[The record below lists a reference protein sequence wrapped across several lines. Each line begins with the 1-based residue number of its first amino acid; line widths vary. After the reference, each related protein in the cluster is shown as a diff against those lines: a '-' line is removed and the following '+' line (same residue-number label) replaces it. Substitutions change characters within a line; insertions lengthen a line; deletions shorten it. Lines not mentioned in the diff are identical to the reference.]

1 MSLAQIKNI
10 LRKKSLQN
18 RLCRRMAAF
27 RRACSL
33 VYSFDIHRV
42 MRTVRPMWSRCL
54 QRHQSLISNNKF
66 IPKTLLTRVMLLI
79 ALLLVAGQWTSLQI
93 FEYFEREPRAEA
105 AALQAVTVV
114 DYSKAALIA
123 AQDNMRFAL
132 LAELSNKEGI
142 RIYYAGFM
150 EDIEALPS
158 DSPYIQLV
166 AKKIRQRLGENTI
179 VTLNHYGIEGL
190 WVSFN
195 IGVDDFW
202 VFIPRLH
209 FEQPFPWQ
217 WLGWGAVVV
226 ILSLLGAYLLAT
238 RINHP
243 LQLLVSVA
251 NHLRRG
257 ETPPKLPEDSVAEL
271 GAVNSAVNQMVDALT
286 RLDKERWL
294 ILAGVSH
301 DIRTPLARLRLATEM
316 LASESNLTLKE
327 GMIQDIADIDS
338 IIHQFLDF
346 VRGVEGESS
355 QYLSLA
361 SLLSALV
368 ERQLRAGRNL
378 IIHSAPWHESFM
390 LSVRVLAMQRLLDN
404 LVGNAY
410 IHGKPP
416 VEVRCQLE
424 PEQVTIAVLDHG
436 CGVPDSQTQV
446 LLRPFERMD
455 SARSNASG
463 SGLGLAIAERIAKL
477 HNGKLELKN
486 IATGGCEAKL
496 ILPITYHTHP

>member
-10 LRKKSLQN
+10 LLKKSLQN
-18 RLCRRMAAF
+18 YLCRRMVAF
-27 RRACSL
+27 RGACSL
-33 VYSFDIHRV
+33 VYSFDIHSV
-42 MRTVRPMWSRCL
+42 MRTMRQMWSRWL
-54 QRHQSLISNNKF
+54 QRHQKLISNNKF

-79 ALLLVAGQWTSLQI
+79 ALLLVAGQWASLQI

-132 LAELSNKEGI
+132 LSELSNKEGI

-150 EDIEALPS
+150 EDIESLPS

-286 RLDKERWL
+286 RL
-294 ILAGVSH
+294 G
-301 DIRTPLARLRLATEM
+301 
-316 LASESNLTLKE
+316 
-327 GMIQDIADIDS
+327 
-338 IIHQFLDF
+338 
-346 VRGVEGESS
+346 
-355 QYLSLA
+355 
-361 SLLSALV
+361 
-368 ERQLRAGRNL
+368 
-378 IIHSAPWHESFM
+378 
-390 LSVRVLAMQRLLDN
+390 
-404 LVGNAY
+404 
-410 IHGKPP
+410 
-416 VEVRCQLE
+416 
-424 PEQVTIAVLDHG
+424 
-436 CGVPDSQTQV
+436 
-446 LLRPFERMD
+446 
-455 SARSNASG
+455 
-463 SGLGLAIAERIAKL
+463 
-477 HNGKLELKN
+477 
-486 IATGGCEAKL
+486 
-496 ILPITYHTHP
+496 